1 MGSKSRYS
9 KYLKEL
15 GKGLIESTTVTD
27 TSLASLLQ
35 AESEKVQELI
45 KRNASIDV
53 LVNSGKIFSDMMF
66 NIALVQLIPLLKMKP
81 VNNIESLEDQ
91 NSDVDLNNNEATD
104 ETETKDNI
112 KNKEDK
118 TETKDNIENKE
129 ENNKIQKIDDENNE
143 DEDD

>member
-81 VNNIESLEDQ
+81 VNNIESLENQ

-104 ETETKDNI
+104 E
-112 KNKEDK
+112 

>member
-1 MGSKSRYS
+1 MGNKSRYS

-15 GKGLIESTTVTD
+15 GKGLIDSTTVTD
-27 TSLASLLQ
+27 TSLAALLQ

-66 NIALVQLIPLLKMKP
+66 NIALVQLIPLLKIKP
-81 VNNIESLEDQ
+81 VNNIESSENQ
-91 NSDVDLNNNEATD
+91 IKDVDLNNNEATD
-104 ETETKDNI
+104 EIITKDNL
-112 KNKEDK
+112 
-118 TETKDNIENKE
+118 ENKL
-129 ENNKIQKIDDENNE
+129 NNNDIQKIDDEKNV